1 MRSLL
6 RKLGFYILALWAA
19 ITLNFFI
26 PRLAPGNPADTLIAR
41 FQGRIQPQALHALEL
56 QFGISNAPL
65 WQQYLEYL
73 NNLIHG
79 NLGLS
84 ITYFPSPV
92 ITVIQQELPWTL
104 VLVTISLLIGFV
116 VGTLLGA
123 VIAWKHGSVLD
134 STLPPALSF
143 VAAIPQFLLGLV
155 ILYVFGFQLGL
166 FPLHGGYD
174 TSLVTPGWSP
184 DFIASA
190 VQHAILPA
198 ATFIIISLAGWML
211 SMRNTMVTTLT
222 EDYVLMAQA
231 KGLPDRRVM
240 LAYAARNA
248 ILPNIT
254 GFAIALGSVV
264 GGQLLIEIVFS
275 YPGIGFGLLQAV
287 QNSDYALM
295 QGIFL
300 LIVLA
305 VLIANFLVD
314 LVYVILD
321 PRARQSRG

>member
-1 MRSLL
+1 
-6 RKLGFYILALWAA
+6 
-19 ITLNFFI
+19 
-26 PRLAPGNPADTLIAR
+26 
-41 FQGRIQPQALHALEL
+41 LEL
-56 QFGISNAPL
+56 QFGISHAPL

-104 VLVTISLLIGFV
+104 VLVTVSLLLSFI

-123 VIAWKHGSVLD
+123 VIAWRHGSVLD
-134 STLPPALSF
+134 GTLPPVLSF

-155 ILYVFGFQLGL
+155 ILYVLGFQLNL

-174 TSLVTPGWSP
+174 TSSVTPGWSP

-198 ATFIIISLAGWML
+198 ATFIIISLSGWML

-264 GGQLLIEIVFS
+264 GGQVLIEIVFS

-314 LVYVILD
+314 LIYVILD